1 MTNDFHLLLSV
12 ILISKKPI
20 DCGDLFFYRFFIV
33 FGLDFARKKTD
44 QYFKLKSLRMRIGVK
59 ISMKLF
65 FRGIG
70 VKQYLANSK
79 GFSLIELMVTLGIG
93 AILAAVAIPDYSMMV
108 LRRQVDAEAQKL
120 YMQLQVARITAIK
133 NNNNVRVTF
142 SIVNNQYT
150 VHDDTNSNGNVDGA
164 ETVKVIALIPRVSFG
179 FFGGIV
185 DPNGNAAQ
193 SAVDLAGGGTILT
206 FNSRG
211 AASDS
216 GLVYLNPTSEIGQSN
231 LLLRS
236 IGVIQETGS
245 VEYWQY
251 NVGQAPLW
259 S

>member
-1 MTNDFHLLLSV
+1 
-12 ILISKKPI
+12 
-20 DCGDLFFYRFFIV
+20 
-33 FGLDFARKKTD
+33 
-44 QYFKLKSLRMRIGVK
+44 MRIGAK
-59 ISMKLF
+59 KNMKRF

-70 VKQYLANSK
+70 VKRYLSNSK
-79 GFSLIELMVTLGIG
+79 GFSLIELTVTMGIA
-93 AILAAVAIPDYSMMV
+93 AILAAIAIPDYSMMV
-108 LRRQVDAEAQKL
+108 LKRQVDAEARKM
-120 YMQLQVARITAIK
+120 YMELQIARITAIK
-133 NNNNVRVTF
+133 NNNNVQVT
-142 SIVNNQYT
+142 INTVTNQYT
-150 VHDDTNSNGNVDGA
+150 VHDDTNGNNNVDGT
-164 ETVKVIALIPRVSFG
+164 ETVKIIPLIPQISFG

-193 SAVDLAGGGTILT
+193 AAVDLADGGTVLT

-211 AASDS
+211 AASVS
-216 GLVYLNPTSEIGQSN
+216 GQVYLNPTGEMAQSN

>member
-1 MTNDFHLLLSV
+1 
-12 ILISKKPI
+12 
-20 DCGDLFFYRFFIV
+20 
-33 FGLDFARKKTD
+33 
-44 QYFKLKSLRMRIGVK
+44 MRIGAK
-59 ISMKLF
+59 KNMERF
-65 FRGIG
+65 FRAIG
-70 VKQYLANSK
+70 MNRYLSNSK
-79 GFSLIELMVTLGIG
+79 GYGLIELVTTLGIA
-93 AILAAVAIPDYSMMV
+93 AILAAVTVPNYSMMV
-108 LRRQVDAEAQKL
+108 LKRQVDAEARKL
-120 YMQLQVARITAIK
+120 YMEMQLARVTAIK

-150 VHDDTNSNGNVDGA
+150 VHDDTNNNDTVDGG
-164 ETVKVIALIPRVSFG
+164 ETVKIIPLIPRVSFG

-185 DPNGNAAQ
+185 DPNGNAAG
-193 SAVDLAGGGTILT
+193 SAIDLAGGGTILI

-211 AASDS
+211 AANDS
-216 GLVYLNPTSEIGQSN
+216 GLVYLNPTSELGQSN